1 MTDTLRDRIAA
12 AIAAHEPVTEYD
24 GADGECVE
32 CDLTPRWPDS
42 DAPTGPTVG
51 WERHAA
57 HLADSVIEA
66 LNLRTDQVGTLTRY
80 VTDWIDN
87 G

>member
-24 GADGECVE
+24 GADDECIE

-42 DAPTGPTVG
+42 DAPTGPSVG
-51 WERHAA
+51 WKQHAT
-57 HLADSVIEA
+57 HLADAVIRE
-66 LNLRTDQVGTLTRY
+66 LGLQKRSE
-80 VTDWIDN
+80 
-87 G
+87 